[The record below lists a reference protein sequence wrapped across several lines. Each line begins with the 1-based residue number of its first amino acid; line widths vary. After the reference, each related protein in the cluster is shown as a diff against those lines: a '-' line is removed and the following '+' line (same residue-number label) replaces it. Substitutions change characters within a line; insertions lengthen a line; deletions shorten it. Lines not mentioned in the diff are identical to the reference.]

1 MAKVFIAHASENKAI
16 AQDIFYA
23 LSKKGLEVYLDE
35 NSLKVGEQFHTKL
48 RDLILSSDYFVF
60 LISQHSVSE
69 GSYCLTE
76 LKFAE
81 EKWAKEEKG
90 FIPVM
95 VEDTDEQIL
104 PALLRQS
111 NYLRPRGNITAEVTS
126 EILSQEQGVVTDEI
140 EKIRDR
146 RVNFAQRYFQDDLGN
161 KVLWL
166 RRKATFE
173 KQQQKLYSMGLVVS
187 AVGVMLFVSWAMTMT
202 GKVESSYVQRIL
214 LATIALASYPLL
226 YVLVISQDPWRWRI
240 YTLKADKME
249 AEYRR
254 YVSMISPY
262 TLGLGELRSRELLVE
277 NIEEVLNG

>member
-81 EKWAKEEKG
+81 EKWTKEEKG

-166 RRKATFE
+166 RHKATFE

-202 GKVESSYVQRIL
+202 GNVESSYVQRIL

-240 YTLKADKME
+240 YTLQADKME

>member
-35 NSLKVGEQFHTKL
+35 NSLKAGEQFHTKL

-90 FIPVM
+90 FVPVM
-95 VEDTDEQIL
+95 VEDLDEQIL

-126 EILSQEQGVVTDEI
+126 EILSQEQGVGTDEI
-140 EKIRDR
+140 EKIRDT
-146 RVNFAQRYFQDDLGN
+146 RVAFAQRYFQADLRD

-166 RRKATFE
+166 RRKAIVE
-173 KQQQKLYSMGLVVS
+173 KKQQKLYSMVLVVS
-187 AVGVMLFVSWAMTMT
+187 AVGIMLSASWAMSGMAFSNYIRQSLLVST
-202 GKVESSYVQRIL
+202 IL
-214 LATIALASYPLL
+214 LASYPLL
-226 YVLVISQDPWRWRI
+226 YVLVISNDPWRWRI
-240 YTLKADKME
+240 YALQADKME

-262 TLGLGELRSRELLVE
+262 NLGLGELRSRELFIENVE
-277 NIEEVLNG
+277 EILND

>member
-35 NSLKVGEQFHTKL
+35 KSLEVGEQFHAKL

-81 EKWAKEEKG
+81 EKWAREEKG

-111 NYLRPRGNITAEVTS
+111 NYLRPRGNITAEVATV
-126 EILSQEQGVVTDEI
+126 ILGQEQGVVTDEI

-146 RVNFAQRYFQDDLGN
+146 RVAFAQRYFREDLN
-161 KVLWL
+161 ERDLWL
-166 RRKATFE
+166 RRKARIE
-173 KQQQKLYSMGLVVS
+173 KQQQKLYSMGLVAS
-187 AVGVMLFVSWAMTMT
+187 AVGVMLIVSWAMTIMAD
-202 GKVESSYVQRIL
+202 SYSRQL
-214 LATIALASYPLL
+214 MLFATIALASYPLL

-240 YTLKADKME
+240 YTLQADKMQ

-262 TLGLGELRSRELLVE
+262 TLGLGELRSRELFIE
-277 NIEEVLNG
+277 NIEEVLND

>member
-146 RVNFAQRYFQDDLGN
+146 RVTFAQRYFQDDLGN
-161 KVLWL
+161 RVLWL

-173 KQQQKLYSMGLVVS
+173 KRQQRLYSMGLVVS
-187 AVGVMLFVSWAMTMT
+187 AVGVMLSLSWAMNMT
-202 GKVESSYVQRIL
+202 GKVESSYVQPIL
-214 LATIALASYPLL
+214 LATIVLASYPLL

-240 YTLKADKME
+240 YTLQADKME